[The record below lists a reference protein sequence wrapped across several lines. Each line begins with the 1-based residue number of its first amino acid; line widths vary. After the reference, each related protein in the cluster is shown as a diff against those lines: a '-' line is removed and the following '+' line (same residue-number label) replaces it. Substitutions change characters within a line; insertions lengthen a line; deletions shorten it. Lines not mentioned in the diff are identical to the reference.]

1 MKRMFI
7 TCAICLNMIRY
18 HYMDYIFVNAINYG
32 KLTPTVM
39 LIYDIVC
46 KFIVHFRDRRAELPE
61 FLKIPDGLKIKQAI
75 GLFHVH
81 GHIKQCF
88 ARYAPTFIRGSGM
101 LAGEIIETLWS
112 SLNHT
117 ASSARTMSWYH
128 RQEYLDHHMG
138 DSNWKKLTSMGMLLT
153 FCTR

>member
-18 HYMDYIFVNAINYG
+18 HYMDYIFVNAINYSS
-32 KLTPTVM
+32 LTPIVM

-46 KFIVHFRDRRAELPE
+46 KFIVHFRDRRLELPE
-61 FLKIPDGLKIKQAI
+61 FLTIPDGLKMKYAI

-81 GHIKQCF
+81 GHVKQCF

-128 RQEYLDHHMG
+128 RQEYLDIHMG
-138 DSNWKKLTSMGMLLT
+138 DSNWKKLTGMGVFYDL
-153 FCTR
+153 